1 MTVLR
6 RTDRTPVPPLRR
18 AREGGGGENVV
29 QCVTIVTYAYKDTT
43 RGGLRGSASRMDI
56 DLFRGQGHYF
66 EHILAYV
73 KDRLHVVN

>member
-1 MTVLR
+1 M
-6 RTDRTPVPPLRR
+6 
-18 AREGGGGENVV
+18 

-56 DLFRGQGHYF
+56 DLFRGQGHYC
-66 EHILAYV
+66 EYILAYV